1 MTSAVPLAD
10 FPLLA
15 RTGRGGSRLVYL
27 DSAATSQRPRAVLQA
42 ERDFLFHS
50 YGPVGRG
57 SHILAEEASTAVEDA
72 RDKVA
77 GFVGVPSSEL
87 IWTKNATEAINIVS
101 YGLLN
106 AGLDGG
112 ELGLKEGDTIVVT
125 RAEHHANLVPWQLLA
140 ARTGAKLAWLDVISE
155 GPDAG
160 RIDLDTLSV
169 ITERTKVVAITHV
182 SNVTGAITPV
192 EEIARAAKAVGAL
205 VVLDA
210 CQSVPHFGVD
220 LDALGVDAAAFS
232 AHKMLGPTGIGGL
245 WMRGELAEKL
255 PPVITGGSMVEIVT
269 MENTTYA
276 APPAKFEP
284 GTQPVSQIV
293 GFGAACDYL
302 QAVGMETIAAHEHA
316 LTERMIRGMADI
328 DGVRILGPT
337 TLENRVGAVAFDVAD
352 VHPHDVGQVLDASG
366 VLVRVGHHCA
376 QPIHRV
382 FDTFSSSR
390 ASIGPY
396 NTTDDVDAFLEAL
409 PRVRSYFGV

>member
-1 MTSAVPLAD
+1 MTSVVPLAD

-15 RTGRGGSRLVYL
+15 RAGRGGSRLVYL
-27 DSAATSQRPRAVLQA
+27 DSAATSQRPAAVLDA
-42 ERDFLFHS
+42 EQSFLTHS

-57 SHILAEEASTAVEDA
+57 SHILAEEASEAVENA
-72 RDKVA
+72 REKVA
-77 GFVGVPSSEL
+77 RFVGVPTHEL
-87 IWTKNATEAINIVS
+87 IWTKNATEGLNILS

-106 AGLDGG
+106 ASLDRAP
-112 ELGLKEGDTIVVT
+112 LGLGQGDTIVVT

-140 ARTGAKLAWLDVISE
+140 ARTGAELRYLDVIKD

-169 ITERTKVVAITHV
+169 ITEETKVVAITHV

-192 EEIARAAKAVGAL
+192 APIAARAKEVGAL

-210 CQSVPHFGVD
+210 CQSVPHFAVD
-220 LDALGVDAAAFS
+220 LGDLGVDAAAFS

-245 WMRGELAEKL
+245 WMSSELAESL

-269 MENTTYA
+269 MEETTFA

-302 QAVGMETIAAHEHA
+302 SQVGMDEVAAHERT
-316 LTERMIRGMADI
+316 LTERMISGMTDM
-328 DGVRILGPT
+328 DGIRILGPT
-337 TLENRVGAVAFDVAD
+337 TLTDRVGAVAFDVAG

-376 QPIHRV
+376 QPIHQV